1 MFLEDIG
8 SGETMETLKRMQ
20 RFNYDE
26 LKQMAR
32 SLVQFCMPGIICFF
46 CICIFLLLSLMLIEQ
61 HSISQAIL
69 KERTI
74 DSYKTAAE

>member
-1 MFLEDIG
+1 
-8 SGETMETLKRMQ
+8 METSKRMQ

-26 LKQMAR
+26 IKQVVR

-46 CICIFLLLSLMLIEQ
+46 CICFFLLLSLMLIEQ

-74 DSYKTAAE
+74 DSYRTVTD